1 MEHAVMRTEAMQ
13 MRTLGLLW
21 QMHDAASFVIEWTK
35 DASGEIT
42 GDRTLTMAIERQV
55 GVVGEAARRL
65 DARDPETAKGIPG
78 LEEAVLLLDML
89 LLEYDNVDYA
99 RLTNFVNTVLPGLD
113 RVAASLL
120 ELYEDSIAEQR

>member
-1 MEHAVMRTEAMQ
+1 MQ
-13 MRTLGLLW
+13 TGALQIRTLGLLW
-21 QMHDAASFVIEWTK
+21 QLHDAASYVIEWTRE
-35 DASGEIT
+35 ASGDIT
-42 GDRTLTMAIERQV
+42 GDHTRTMAIERQV

-120 ELYEDSIAEQR
+120 EQHEHSVPEHL